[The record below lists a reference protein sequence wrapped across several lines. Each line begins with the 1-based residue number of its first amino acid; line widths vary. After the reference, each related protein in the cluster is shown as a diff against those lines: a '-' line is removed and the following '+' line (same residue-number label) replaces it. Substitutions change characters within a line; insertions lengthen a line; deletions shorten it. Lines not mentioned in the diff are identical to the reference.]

1 MKIYG
6 KIYGLGLEIGL
17 QKVVLDSRDS
27 VALETWFEKDIR
39 ADIRTD
45 IRADIRADIRT
56 DVRADIRA
64 DVRADIYTG
73 RCTDRYAETD
83 MRKKKKKLENK

>member
-27 VALETWFEKDIR
+27 VALERKASPKEAYKDIR
-39 ADIRTD
+39 KDIRNWFENWFAKVVLGSRDSVVLETWDYEDIREDIRTD
-45 IRADIRADIRT
+45 KASPKEA
-56 DVRADIRA
+56 
-64 DVRADIYTG
+64 Y
-73 RCTDRYAETD
+73 
-83 MRKKKKKLENK
+83 N